1 MEQVRQPSPNRG
13 GCAADSGDLIVTK
26 EAIVEWFL
34 FLFPFLIVALL
45 AVRVGRQRRVD
56 RDDMRQAQL
65 MHTAAEAKCDDLG
78 GAAI

>member
-1 MEQVRQPSPNRG
+1 M
-13 GCAADSGDLIVTK
+13 
-26 EAIVEWFL
+26 EWFL